1 MAKGG
6 KSSSGTSNGGIGGS
20 GIFGFFGTTIKC
32 DATDTSIY
40 CTIMKL
46 FNLLIIFFV
55 VGYIMYFAYSY
66 FSPMK
71 FIKKSRK

>member
-6 KSSSGTSNGGIGGS
+6 RSSSGGMFGS

-32 DATDTSIY
+32 DSTDTSIY
-40 CTIMKL
+40 CSIMKM
-46 FNLLIIFFV
+46 FNLLIVFFV
-55 VGYIMYFAYSY
+55 VGYILYFAYSY
-66 FSPMK
+66 FNPIK

>member
-6 KSSSGTSNGGIGGS
+6 KGSIGSSSGGILGS

-32 DATDTSIY
+32 EATDTSTY

-66 FSPMK
+66 FSPMNY
-71 FIKKSRK
+71 IKKSRK

>member
-1 MAKGG
+1 MAKGVKG
-6 KSSSGTSNGGIGGS
+6 SSGGSGGMLGS

-40 CTIMKL
+40 CSIMKL

-55 VGYIMYFAYSY
+55 VSYILYFAYSY
-66 FSPMK
+66 FNPMK

>member
-6 KSSSGTSNGGIGGS
+6 KGSSGSSGGIGGS

-32 DATDTSIY
+32 ESTDTSIY

-66 FSPMK
+66 FNPLK
-71 FIKKSRK
+71 LIKKSRK

>member
-6 KSSSGTSNGGIGGS
+6 SSRGSSGGMLGS

-32 DATDTSIY
+32 DATDNSIY
-40 CTIMKL
+40 CNIMKM
-46 FNLLIIFFV
+46 FNLLIVFFV
-55 VGYIMYFAYSY
+55 VCYFLYIAYSY
-66 FSPMK
+66 FNPMK

>member
-6 KSSSGTSNGGIGGS
+6 KGFSGGSGGMFGS

-40 CTIMKL
+40 CSIMKL

-55 VGYIMYFAYSY
+55 VSYILYFAYSY
-66 FSPMK
+66 FNPMK